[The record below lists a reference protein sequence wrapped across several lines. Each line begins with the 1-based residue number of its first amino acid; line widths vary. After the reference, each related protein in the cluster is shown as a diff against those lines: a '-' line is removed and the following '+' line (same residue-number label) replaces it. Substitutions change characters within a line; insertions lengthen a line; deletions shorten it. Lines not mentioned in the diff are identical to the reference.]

1 MSRRFS
7 VGLALLLTSSSWAAA
22 APEWALKTQETQ
34 ETLQKLHSM
43 VVQIELAP
51 SPIQQKQWSA
61 NLVSEMNK
69 LKSERESLLGQT
81 GPESS
86 LGWNT
91 HFQNLVSNMG
101 VLESNVHSWRPSTQ
115 WNTYWFDSRKVST
128 DLRRFDNLI
137 ASSLVETE
145 KLTSNPTEARASG

>member
-1 MSRRFS
+1 MSC
-7 VGLALLLTSSSWAAA
+7 GLLVSIALLLASSSWAAA
-22 APEWALKTQETQ
+22 ESESALKTQETQ
-34 ETLQKLHSM
+34 ETLQNLHSM

-69 LKSERESLLGQT
+69 LKSERKSLLAQT
-81 GPESS
+81 GPGSS
-86 LGWNT
+86 LGWNA

-101 VLESNVHSWRPSTQ
+101 VLESNVHSWRPRTQ

-137 ASSLVETE
+137 VSSLVETE
-145 KLTSNPTEARASG
+145 KLTSSPTEARASG